1 LRSNPIDIGTDIS
14 VAVPTNEEFMGTA
27 GLDVRRLSGLL
38 EQRKVTCTLV
48 EGDHALDHCILRL
61 STVKRP
67 GIVAFLEYVNQG
79 GETRWLRILVRPA
92 GVELQAERDEYFDPQ
107 NTLYLRGPRRDD
119 PQRILRWVEKE
130 FLISKAARA
139 GA

>member
-1 LRSNPIDIGTDIS
+1 
-14 VAVPTNEEFMGTA
+14 MGTA

-38 EQRKVTCTLV
+38 EHRKIDCTVV
-48 EGDHALDHCILRL
+48 ETDRALDHCVLRL
-61 STVKRP
+61 SSVKRP
-67 GIVAFLEYVNQG
+67 GVVALLEYVNQG
-79 GETRWLRILVRPA
+79 AETRWVRILVQPA
-92 GVELQAERDEYFDPQ
+92 GVELKAGWRQYFALQ

-130 FLISKAARA
+130 FLISRAARA

>member
-1 LRSNPIDIGTDIS
+1 
-14 VAVPTNEEFMGTA
+14 MGTA

-38 EQRKVTCTLV
+38 EHRKVACTFV
-48 EGDHALDHCILRL
+48 EGDHALDHCMLRL
-61 STVKRP
+61 SSEKRP
-67 GIVAFLEYVNQG
+67 GVVAFLEYVNQG
-79 GETRWLRILVRPA
+79 GETRSVRILVQPA
-92 GVELQAERDEYFDPQ
+92 GVELHAVRGHYFDPQ

>member
-1 LRSNPIDIGTDIS
+1 
-14 VAVPTNEEFMGTA
+14 MGTA

-38 EQRKVTCTLV
+38 EHRKVTCTLI
-48 EGDHALDHCILRL
+48 EGDHALDRCVLRL
-61 STVKRP
+61 SSDKRP
-67 GIVAFLEYVNQG
+67 GVVAFLEYVNQG
-79 GETRWLRILVRPA
+79 SETRSVRILVQPA
-92 GVELQAERDEYFDPQ
+92 GVELQVFRGNHFDPQ

>member
-1 LRSNPIDIGTDIS
+1 
-14 VAVPTNEEFMGTA
+14 MGTA

-61 STVKRP
+61 SSDKRP
-67 GIVAFLEYVNQG
+67 GVVAFLEYVNQG
-79 GETRWLRILVRPA
+79 SETRSVRILVQPA
-92 GVELQAERDEYFDPQ
+92 GVERGHYFDPQ

>member
-1 LRSNPIDIGTDIS
+1 
-14 VAVPTNEEFMGTA
+14 MGTA

-38 EQRKVTCTLV
+38 EIRKVACALI
-48 EGDHALDHCILRL
+48 EGDNALDHCILRL
-61 STVKRP
+61 SSDKRP
-67 GIVAFLEYVNQG
+67 GVVAFLEYANPG
-79 GETRWLRILVRPA
+79 GETRSVRILVQPA
-92 GVELQAERDEYFDPQ
+92 GVELQAGRGRYFDPQ

>member
-1 LRSNPIDIGTDIS
+1 
-14 VAVPTNEEFMGTA
+14 MGTA

-38 EQRKVTCTLV
+38 EHRKISCALV
-48 EGDHALDHCILRL
+48 EGGRALDHCILRL
-61 STVKRP
+61 SSVRRP
-67 GIVAFLEYVNQG
+67 GVVAFLEYVNQG
-79 GETRWLRILVRPA
+79 SETRWVRVMIKPA
-92 GVELQAERDEYFDPQ
+92 GVELQADRGQYFDSQ

-130 FLISKAARA
+130 FLISRAVGA

>member
-1 LRSNPIDIGTDIS
+1 
-14 VAVPTNEEFMGTA
+14 MGTA

-38 EQRKVTCTLV
+38 EIRKVACTLI
-48 EGDHALDHCILRL
+48 EGDNALDHCILRL
-61 STVKRP
+61 SSDKRP
-67 GIVAFLEYVNQG
+67 GVVAFLEYANPG
-79 GETRWLRILVRPA
+79 SETRSVRILVQPA
-92 GVELQAERDEYFDPQ
+92 GVELQAGRGRFFDPQ